1 MSIVPLVAPTT
12 TDARM
17 DMLCK
22 RASSFVYCVAVTG
35 VTGKRSSL
43 PVDLTSYLA
52 RVRSVTDLPVAVG
65 FGISNRDHFLAVD
78 KLADGVVIG
87 SAIIRQVAD
96 PGEGRTTAQAAEDFA
111 RSITQ
116 D

>member
-78 KLADGVVIG
+78 KVCVLTPVLVWVLSKTSTDLFT
-87 SAIIRQVAD
+87 
-96 PGEGRTTAQAAEDFA
+96 P
-111 RSITQ
+111 
-116 D
+116 